1 MANDPVALGNMA
13 LANIGQPSVQNFEQS
28 NTASRAL
35 KLRYDE
41 ARREALSA
49 CLWNFA
55 SLWQAGVAVDIDPKP
70 GWAYVYSYPTDALR
84 VFEIQRLTVDD
95 KDIPF
100 EVTARPGG
108 AGKLI
113 HTNMADA
120 VFIYAGNV
128 TDTTLFDSD
137 FDTALSW
144 LLSHKIAMAVTKSV
158 KLRDDAMK
166 MWLAL
171 ADKARAR
178 TKNERTE
185 DTDITP
191 TYQAVR

>member
-55 SLWQAGVAVDIDPKP
+55 SLWQAGVAVDIDPA
-70 GWAYVYSYPTDALR
+70 GLGLCTAIRQTRR

-191 TYQAVR
+191 TYQGYADA